1 MQKQKWVNHDP
12 PIVRLQKEHGRLVKT
27 IEMLEKRK
35 AEVEAE
41 LTNLTLLQPD
51 NN

>member
-1 MQKQKWVNHDP
+1 MQKTKLVDP
-12 PIVRLQKEHGRLVKT
+12 DLPIVRLQKEHGRLVKT

-41 LTNLTLLQPD
+41 LKKENGK
-51 NN
+51 